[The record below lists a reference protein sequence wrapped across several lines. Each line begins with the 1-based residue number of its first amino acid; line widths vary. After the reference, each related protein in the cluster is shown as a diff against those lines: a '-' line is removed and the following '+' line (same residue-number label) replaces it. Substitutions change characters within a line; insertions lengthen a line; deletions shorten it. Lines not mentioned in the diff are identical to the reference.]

1 MGLGDL
7 VAPYNDHLES
17 LTQKIYSMFE
27 IDHLLHVKRQVN
39 GDVSI

>member
-17 LTQKIYSMFE
+17 LTQKIYSMFQ
-27 IDHLLHVKRQVN
+27 IDHLLRMAR
-39 GDVSI
+39 